1 MSYLNKL
8 TVRDLDV
15 ENKKVLLRCD
25 FNVPLDNKHN
35 ITDAKRIDE
44 ALKTIEYLREK
55 NAKVIIC
62 SHLGKPKGEY
72 RKEFSLKPVA
82 QYLSN
87 KLGQEVKLSEDVV
100 GDSAKKMISE
110 LNPSEVCMLEN
121 LRFEV
126 GETSNDEEFS
136 KSLASLADI
145 YVNDAFGTCHRSHA
159 STVGVTKFLPS
170 AYGFLIEKEILA
182 LSKLLDNPSRPFVAI
197 LGGAKVSDKIDV
209 ISSLLEKVDVL
220 MVGGGMSYTFTNA
233 LGYAVGDSICESDKI
248 IFAKDMMAKAKE
260 RDVKFL
266 LPVDLKVGKE
276 YKKDTEFKITD
287 ADKIPEGWMGL
298 DIGPKTIR
306 QFKEA
311 ISQAK
316 TVFWNG
322 PMGVFEWDNFIEGT
336 FEVGKAIA
344 ESGAMSVIGGGD
356 SAAAMEKLGLAGKM
370 MHVSTGGGASLEFLC
385 GKSLPAIEAL
395 QDRAKNHTSI

>member
-55 NAKVIIC
+55 NAKIIIC

-136 KSLASLADI
+136 KKLASLADI

-370 MHVSTGGGASLEFLC
+370 THVSTGGGASLEFLC

-395 QDRAKNHTSI
+395 QDR

>member
-1 MSYLNKL
+1 MNLNKL
-8 TVRDLDV
+8 TVRDLNA

-25 FNVPLDNKHN
+25 FNVPLDNKRN
-35 ITDAKRIDE
+35 ITDTKRIDE
-44 ALKTIEYLREK
+44 ALQTINCLKEK

-72 RKEFSLKPVA
+72 KKEFSLKPIA
-82 QYLSN
+82 EYLSS
-87 KLGQEVKLSEDVV
+87 KLGQEVRLAEDVV
-100 GDSAKKMISE
+100 GNSAKKITSE
-110 LNPSEVCMLEN
+110 LKPGEVCMLEN
-121 LRFEV
+121 LRFEP

-136 KSLASLADI
+136 KRLASLADI
-145 YVNDAFGTCHRSHA
+145 YVNDAFGTCHRAHA

-170 AYGFLIEKEILA
+170 ACGFLIEKEILA
-182 LSKLLDNPSRPFVAI
+182 LSKLIDNPARPFVAI

-266 LPVDLKVGKE
+266 LPLDLKVGKE
-276 YKKDTEFKITD
+276 YKKDTEFKVVS

-298 DIGPKTIR
+298 DIGPKTIN

-322 PMGVFEWDNFIEGT
+322 PMGVFEWDNFMEGT
-336 FEVGKAIA
+336 LEIGKAVS

-356 SAAAMEKLGLAGKM
+356 SAAAMEKLGLAEKM
-370 MHVSTGGGASLEFLC
+370 THVSTGGGASLEFVC
-385 GKSLPAIEAL
+385 GKKLPAIEAL
-395 QDRAKNHTSI
+395 QNK

>member
-8 TVRDLDV
+8 TVRDLNA
-15 ENKKVLLRCD
+15 ENEKVLLRCD
-25 FNVPLDNKHN
+25 FNVPLDNKCN
-35 ITDAKRIDE
+35 ITDTKRIDE
-44 ALKTIEYLREK
+44 ALKTINYLIEK
-55 NAKVIIC
+55 NAKIIIC

-72 RKEFSLKPVA
+72 NKEFSLKPVA
-82 QYLSN
+82 KCLSD
-87 KLGQEVKLSEDVV
+87 KLGKDVKLANDVV
-100 GDSAKKMISE
+100 GESAKKIVSE
-110 LNPSEVCMLEN
+110 LKSGEVCMLEN
-121 LRFEV
+121 LRFEP

-136 KSLASLADI
+136 KKLASLAEI
-145 YVNDAFGTCHRSHA
+145 YVNDAFGACHRAHA
-159 STVGVTKFLPS
+159 STVGVTRFLPS
-170 AYGFLIEKEILA
+170 ACGFLMEREILA
-182 LSKLLDNPSRPFVAI
+182 LSKLLDNPARPFVAI

-233 LGYAVGDSICESDKI
+233 LGYSVGDSICESDKI

-266 LPVDLKVGKE
+266 LPLDLKVGKE
-276 YKKDTEFKITD
+276 YKKDTEFKVVS
-287 ADKIPEGWMGL
+287 ADKIPEDWMGL
-298 DIGPKTIR
+298 DIGPKTIE

-322 PMGVFEWDNFIEGT
+322 PMGVFEWDNFMEGT
-336 FEVGKAIA
+336 LEVGKAVA

-356 SAAAMEKLGLAGKM
+356 SAAAMEKLGLAEKM
-370 MHVSTGGGASLEFLC
+370 THVSTGGGASLEFLC

-395 QDRAKNHTSI
+395 QD

>member
-8 TVRDLDV
+8 TVRDLNA

-25 FNVPLDNKHN
+25 FNVPLDNKCN
-35 ITDAKRIDE
+35 ITDTKRIDE
-44 ALKTIEYLREK
+44 ALKTINYLIEK
-55 NAKVIIC
+55 NAKIIIC

-72 RKEFSLKPVA
+72 KKEFSLKPVA
-82 QYLSN
+82 EYLSS
-87 KLGQEVKLSEDVV
+87 KLGQEVKLANDVV
-100 GDSAKKMISE
+100 GESAKKVVSE
-110 LNPSEVCMLEN
+110 LGSGEVCMIEN
-121 LRFEV
+121 LRFEA
-126 GETSNDEEFS
+126 GETFNDEEFS
-136 KSLASLADI
+136 KKLASLAEI
-145 YVNDAFGTCHRSHA
+145 YVNDAFGTCHRAHA
-159 STVGVTKFLPS
+159 STVGVTRFLPS
-170 AYGFLIEKEILA
+170 ACGFLIEKEILA
-182 LSKLLDNPSRPFVAI
+182 LSKLLDNPARPFVAI

-233 LGYAVGDSICESDKI
+233 LGYSVGDSICESDKI

-266 LPVDLKVGKE
+266 LPLDLKVGKE
-276 YKKDTEFKITD
+276 YKKDTEFKVVS
-287 ADKIPEGWMGL
+287 ADKIPEDWMGL
-298 DIGPKTIR
+298 DIGPKTIE
-306 QFKEA
+306 QFKEV

-322 PMGVFEWDNFIEGT
+322 PMGVFEWDNFMEGT
-336 FEVGKAIA
+336 LEVGKAVA

-356 SAAAMEKLGLAGKM
+356 SAAAMEKLGLAEKM
-370 MHVSTGGGASLEFLC
+370 THVSTGGGASLEFLC

-395 QDRAKNHTSI
+395 QDK